1 MKRKSKKMYK
11 FVILSA
17 FQGFDGDGLSC
28 KSVVGC
34 HINPIVCD
42 PNADCVLIDGVHQ
55 CLCRKHF
62 FGDGHTCTGK
72 RCQFQRKEPKKG
84 QFCII
89 SAVPIYEGNVLISS
103 QGFALMKF
111 NLEERTPGTSI
122 IVKSFMTAAGID
134 FDCYKGQVC
143 TPYKS

>member
-1 MKRKSKKMYK
+1 M
-11 FVILSA
+11 IA
-17 FQGFDGDGLSC
+17 
-28 KSVVGC
+28 
-34 HINPIVCD
+34 
-42 PNADCVLIDGVHQ
+42 
-55 CLCRKHF
+55 
-62 FGDGHTCTGK
+62 
-72 RCQFQRKEPKKG
+72 
-84 QFCII
+84 I

-122 IVKSFMTAAGID
+122 VVKSFMTVAGID

>member
-11 FVILSA
+11 FVTLIA
-17 FQGFDGDGLSC
+17 FKGFDGDGLSC

-72 RCQFQRKEPKKG
+72 RNHLRAFLVQKHEKDYLHNCNFS
-84 QFCII
+84 C
-89 SAVPIYEGNVLISS
+89 A
-103 QGFALMKF
+103 
-111 NLEERTPGTSI
+111 NL
-122 IVKSFMTAAGID
+122 
-134 FDCYKGQVC
+134 
-143 TPYKS
+143 

>member
-1 MKRKSKKMYK
+1 MYK
-11 FVILSA
+11 FVTLIA
-17 FQGFDGDGLSC
+17 FKGFDGDGLSC

-72 RCQFQRKEPKKG
+72 RYLE
-84 QFCII
+84 
-89 SAVPIYEGNVLISS
+89 
-103 QGFALMKF
+103 KF
-111 NLEERTPGTSI
+111 R
-122 IVKSFMTAAGID
+122 
-134 FDCYKGQVC
+134 YKN
-143 TPYKS
+143 T